1 MMSIIHETHDEEYYN
16 TIIFL
21 NNDKK
26 SLGQYLS
33 TGNHQRTRKWILS
46 IKGMRSNDVNMSNK
60 FK

>member
-1 MMSIIHETHDEEYYN
+1 MVSIMHETQDEEYYHY
-16 TIIFL
+16 L
-21 NNDKK
+21 NKDKK

-33 TGNHQRTRKWILS
+33 TRNHQRTRKWILS